1 MTNLIP
7 QDESVCTGERTANR
21 FRGIGLLLGGL
32 SLVALSAAVNIR
44 HAIGPMMST
53 IDVAEAGAFALATTI
68 GFVVLPTY
76 GLRMARD
83 GSRGLAVAAFVGALL
98 CGSVSFTNLVGSAMK
113 HRLTAAVEAT
123 DENGKRKAAQ
133 KAIEAAEVELAALG
147 TGRPSATVQADIDA
161 KLTSRNDLEG
171 CEAKWLPSSKARSI
185 CIEVNQLR
193 AEKATATRR
202 EDLQGTITNAQA
214 TLATGDAS
222 KLVGSADTAS
232 IVLAGKKLGL
242 ALDPETVDLAKG
254 VGTAFSV
261 ELFAALMLAGWERS
275 RAKFA
280 RPTTKAGLPLGVV
293 GSEAASNALP
303 ASGTITVL
311 GHSTVVDG
319 SHQVSNATAS
329 EAAEGPGIAEPDTV
343 SKSVQSLTVPTDPAE
358 RLLELLSDRGG
369 EVFGG
374 HRSFARALGISHGH
388 VTNVLSALE
397 GAGRIG
403 IQSTKRGTRVWLAA

>member
-1 MTNLIP
+1 MTTLLP
-7 QDESVCTGERTANR
+7 QSACASNDEPPVNR
-21 FRGIGLLLGGL
+21 YRGLGWLLGGL
-32 SLVALSAAVNIR
+32 SLIGLSVAVNIR
-44 HAIGPMMST
+44 HAIGPMMT
-53 IDVAEAGAFALATTI
+53 AIDVAEAGAFALATTI

-76 GLRMARD
+76 ALRMARD
-83 GSRGLAVAAFVGALL
+83 GSHGLAVAAFVGALL

-123 DENGKRKAAQ
+123 DEGDKRKAAQ
-133 KAIEAAEVELAALG
+133 RAIEAAEVELTALG
-147 TGRPSATVQADIDA
+147 TGRPSAAVQADIDA

-171 CEAKWLPSSKARSI
+171 CEAKWLPSSKARSV

-202 EDLQGTITNAQA
+202 EELQGTITTAQG

-280 RPTTKAGLPLGVV
+280 RPTTKTGLPDGLAT
-293 GSEAASNALP
+293 SDAASSAPPAL
-303 ASGTITVL
+303 GTITGHV
-311 GHSTVVDG
+311 HSTVVDS
-319 SHQVSNATAS
+319 SHQVSTATAPKTP
-329 EAAEGPGIAEPDTV
+329 EGPGIAEPDAV
-343 SKSVQSLTVPTDPAE
+343 SNGVQSLTVPTDPAE

-403 IQSTKRGTRVWLAA
+403 IESTKRGTRVWLAA